1 MMERSSDELASQ
13 VSPNTLLGY
22 LNFSDGR
29 PDPKFQRGVNTAF
42 RYFIGQGE
50 SKPWEAFR
58 QWMLAQAGQLEQS
71 GAAAFRDLT
80 QAKAIVGLAIEMVLP
95 EYRQF
100 HEDLLRHQS
109 DERLFNSFF
118 CVRVMEAVL
127 AQGSPWTETRRIS
140 RGAVLQLNDY
150 VGHRPI
156 ALLETRQQTE
166 FYPHERLR
174 PIPLYIRGAG
184 VAAGSYER
192 IIELALKILEDA
204 PEEICREA
212 WFNLKRLEELAVD
225 PRAYDH
231 GHPVNRR
238 PNYLFGEWD
247 PHLIDLKGYYSRF
260 VVRQTVLDALLSR
273 IGKPP
278 ASHEG
283 LNNVTEAILFEASAV
298 LAGTILMASG
308 VCGAGPTTHDSD
320 ARLATLVPDV
330 ARYRDAFYTKLL
342 QTVPGEHGELL
353 RAEAKRLKQ
362 PFGGIRQHLNLEL
375 AKQRAGQLQNHELAL
390 ILAQLGYSEASRFY
404 ASLIPTASARLLS
417 EIAIRQTSAELAILH
432 HDLHTAAKTLPDVE
446 EMIHRGIE
454 CGALAD
460 PWNILGF
467 QGLYPLFQSREDSSH
482 DSRNEELIDA
492 LTRQFD
498 IYARLLAD
506 TAAAGEA
513 ALQDQLTK
521 NVQTLAEWWDQF
533 AAYEVNDVTRL
544 HGGERAEAALH
555 VAKALAAWNRRLFT
569 NEAGAKEDI
578 AFWRDRRDGFNSSAA
593 FAQVIE
599 ALLLQQD
606 WRASLAL
613 LIAWLSESET
623 ASLEEGTVS
632 FHELAR
638 QWLEGVM
645 TTDDGPSLVARFFAL
660 VEANAE
666 TLWDVPEVPMGD
678 GKSGGKQFASAYD
691 EMSYEDTTDDGED
704 ASVAGSKPATG
715 DFPLETAADDLE
727 QRLAFLS
734 GIAELWR
741 LTARVW
747 PTEAAVTSTALSQ
760 KAVSGATPRQWLETA
775 RLWHEELQFFVHAI
789 HEIEIP
795 ASVGGVDEMMEYD
808 RRRMTRDHLTDVALD
823 TCVQVGRAIRALQA
837 IVPNA
842 VNDEGTFD
850 SGWEESAGILER
862 AMAGNE
868 VDTVRE
874 SLQELVQG
882 LSAEPLLCV
891 PLSEGGEP
899 QPILKARTTLALL
912 ESLFEHFPPLGLI
925 RETYHLVKLAK
936 AMERNGPESG
946 RRVSEFDRLFRI
958 ALRSVVDTLLDS
970 AREWERDETA
980 KIESLVEILR
990 KIADSFLDIW
1000 VQHSQTLRLSAI
1012 EAVLDESEWGPFRN
1026 FVAKYGRELFT
1037 AHFLTY
1043 GNVRGLLHRGVGDW
1057 LDSLMEKDADHKPE
1071 KLLRDME
1078 KGTLGRSTAVQYL
1091 EIVLHTIAE
1100 HYEEYRDY
1108 NTTTTWSDYGEN
1120 LYVLL
1125 DFLRLKARYERYAW
1139 RMRPL
1144 VLAHEELCRKGLPEV
1159 AERWEKSIA
1168 DFSKPLAAELIEKLA
1183 VKEAE
1188 HAVRLR
1194 TIRDRIEERFLRPL
1208 ALDRLCALVE
1218 PAARDAR
1225 NRVGPDSPA
1234 FHKLWEQLKPLA
1246 AHPIG
1251 VGLDVPQW
1259 LRKLHDEVERVQHEA
1274 TLPPKPAEPVKLTFS
1289 QLQKQLEVWD
1299 EPLTGT
1305 A

>member
-1 MMERSSDELASQ
+1 MEQLSDELNGQ
-13 VSPNTLLGY
+13 VNANTLLGY

-29 PDPKFQRGVNTAF
+29 PDPKFQRGMNDAF
-42 RYFIGQGE
+42 RAMLNLAAE
-50 SKPWEAFR
+50 APWVR
-58 QWMLAQAGQLEQS
+58 VYQWLLKQADQLEQS
-71 GAAAFRDLT
+71 GSSAFRDLSQSRAVLCLT
-80 QAKAIVGLAIEMVLP
+80 MDQLLKA
-95 EYRQF
+95 YRAF
-100 HEDLLRHQS
+100 HADLLRHQQ
-109 DERLFNSFF
+109 DVTLFNSFF
-118 CVRVMEAVL
+118 CVRALEAVL
-127 AQGSPWTETRRIS
+127 AQGSPWTETARIIQ
-140 RGAVLQLNDY
+140 GAIRQLNDY

-156 ALLETRQQTE
+156 AILETRQQTE

-174 PIPLYIRGAG
+174 PIPLYIRNAG
-184 VAAGSYER
+184 VAAGPYEK
-192 IIELALKILEDA
+192 IIHQTLEILEDA

-212 WFNLKRLEELAVD
+212 WFELERLNELAFD

-247 PHLIDLKGYYSRF
+247 PHLIDNKGYFNRF

-273 IGKPP
+273 INKPP
-278 ASHEG
+278 ASHEH
-283 LNNVTEAILFEASAV
+283 LPNLTDAILFEASAV

-308 VCGAGPTTHDSD
+308 VCGAGPTTHDSES
-320 ARLATLVPDV
+320 RLASLVPDV
-330 ARYRDAFYTKLL
+330 ARYRDAFYKKLL
-342 QTVPGEHGELL
+342 QKVPGEHGDLL
-353 RAEAKRLKQ
+353 REEAKRLKQ

-390 ILAQLGYSEASRFY
+390 ILAQLGYPDASRHY
-404 ASLIPTASARLLS
+404 ASLIPTTSARILS
-417 EIAIRQTSAELAILH
+417 EVAINQTEAELAVLH
-432 HDLHTAAKTLPDVE
+432 HDLAAACAILPNVEQLIHT
-446 EMIHRGIE
+446 GID

-467 QGLYPLFQSREDSSH
+467 QGLFPLFQSREDSSH
-482 DSRNEELIDA
+482 DSRNEELINA

-498 IYARLLAD
+498 LYARLLAD

-513 ALQDQLTK
+513 VLQQTLTK
-521 NVQTLAEWWDQF
+521 QVQALAEWWDQF

-544 HGGERAEAALH
+544 HGGERAAAALH
-555 VAKALAAWNRRLFT
+555 VANALAAWNRRVFK

-599 ALLLQQD
+599 ALLLQRD

-613 LIAWLSESET
+613 LIAWLSEAGT

-638 QWLEGVM
+638 QWLDGVFSTDEA
-645 TTDDGPSLVARFFAL
+645 TTLVSRFFSL

-666 TLWDVPEVPMGD
+666 SLWEVPDVPNSER
-678 GKSGGKQFASAYD
+678 ASTDRKKFSTAYD
-691 EMSYEDTTDDGED
+691 EMTFEDSTDDGED
-704 ASVAGSKPATG
+704 SSIAGSQSTPG
-715 DFPLETAADDLE
+715 DFPLEEAADDLE

-741 LTARVW
+741 IAARSW
-747 PTEAAVTSTALSQ
+747 PTEQLENNPA

-775 RLWHEELQFFVHAI
+775 RLWHEELQFFLHTL
-789 HEIEIP
+789 HEVEIP

-808 RRRMTRDHLTDVALD
+808 RRRMTRDHLTDAALD
-823 TCVQVGRAIRALQA
+823 ACVQVSRAIRALQA
-837 IVPNA
+837 IVPHA
-842 VNDEGTFD
+842 ANDDDIFD
-850 SGWEESAGILER
+850 SLWEESAGLIER
-862 AMAGNE
+862 AMAKRD
-868 VDTVRE
+868 VDLVRE
-874 SLQELVQG
+874 TLPELLHG
-882 LSAEPLLCV
+882 LSDEPLLCV
-891 PLSEGGEP
+891 PLSEGGTP
-899 QPILKARTTLALL
+899 LPILKARTTLSLL
-912 ESLFEHFPPLGLI
+912 ESLYEHFPPLGLI

-958 ALRSVVDTLLDS
+958 ALRSVVDTLLDA
-970 AREWERDETA
+970 AREWEKDKTA
-980 KIESLVEILR
+980 NTESLVEILR

-1012 EAVLDESEWGPFRN
+1012 EAVMDDSEWGPFRN
-1026 FVAKYGRELFT
+1026 FITKYGRELFT

-1057 LDSLMEKDADHKPE
+1057 LNSIIEKDADHKPE
-1071 KLLRDME
+1071 KLLRDLE
-1078 KGTLGRSTAVQYL
+1078 KGILPRNLAIQYL

-1168 DFSKPLAAELIEKLA
+1168 DFSKPLAVELIEKLSQ
-1183 VKEAE
+1183 KEAE

-1225 NRVGPDSPA
+1225 ERKGPDSPA
-1234 FHKLWEQLKPLA
+1234 FKILWDQLRPLA

-1259 LRKLHDEVERVQHEA
+1259 LRKLQEEVERVQYEA
-1274 TLPPKPAEPVKLTFS
+1274 NLPPKPAEPVKLTFA
-1289 QLQKQLEVWD
+1289 QLQKQLEIWD
-1299 EPLTGT
+1299 EPLTGS

>member
-1 MMERSSDELASQ
+1 MERTADELAGQ
-13 VSPNTLLGY
+13 VSPTTLLGY

-29 PDPKFQRGVNTAF
+29 PDPKFQRGVNEAF
-42 RYFIGQGE
+42 QHFIARGE
-50 SKPWEAFR
+50 AKPWEAFR
-58 QWMLAQAGQLEQS
+58 AWLAAQAEHLEQAGS
-71 GAAAFRDLT
+71 AAFRDSSR
-80 QAKAIVGLAIEMVLP
+80 AKAVVELAFDVVLP
-95 EYRQF
+95 EYRHF
-100 HEDLLRHQS
+100 HDDLLRHQT
-109 DERLFNSFF
+109 DERLFSAFF

-127 AQGSPWTETRRIS
+127 AQGGPWTETRRIS
-140 RGAVLQLNDY
+140 RAAILQLNDY

-166 FYPHERLR
+166 FYPHEKMR
-174 PIPLYIRGAG
+174 PVPLFIRGAG
-184 VAAGSYER
+184 VAAGPYER
-192 IIELALKILEDA
+192 IIEQTMAILEDA
-204 PEEICREA
+204 PEDICREA
-212 WFNLKRLEELAVD
+212 WFELHRLQELSFD

-247 PHLIDLKGYYSRF
+247 PHLIDNKGYYHRF
-260 VVRQTVLDALLSR
+260 VVRQTVLDALLTR

-278 ASHEG
+278 ATHEA
-283 LNNVTEAILFEASAV
+283 LNDVTAAILFEASAV

-330 ARYRDAFYTKLL
+330 AKYRDAFYTKLL

-390 ILAQLGYSEASRFY
+390 ILAQLGYPDASRHY
-404 ASLIPTASARLLS
+404 AALIPTASARLLS
-417 EIAIRQTSAELAILH
+417 EIAIRQTAAELAILH
-432 HDLHTAAKTLPDVE
+432 NDLGAAAKTLPDVE
-446 EMIHRGIE
+446 DLIHRGIG

-467 QGLYPLFQSREDSSH
+467 QGLFPLFQSREDSSH

-513 ALQDQLTK
+513 ALQDQLTRQ
-521 NVQTLAEWWDQF
+521 VQALAEWWDQF

-555 VAKALAAWNRRLFT
+555 VAKALAAWNRRVFA

-578 AFWRDRRDGFNSSAA
+578 AFWRDRRDGFTSSAA

-599 ALLLQQD
+599 ALLLQRD

-613 LIAWLSESET
+613 LIAWLSEAEN

-638 QWLEGVM
+638 QWLDGVM
-645 TTDDGPSLVARFFAL
+645 TTDEATTLVARFFSL
-660 VEANAE
+660 TEANAE
-666 TLWDVPEVPMGD
+666 ALWDVPDVPTGED
-678 GKSGGKQFASAYD
+678 KPERGKKFESAYD
-691 EMSYEDTTDDGED
+691 EMSYEDSTDDGED
-704 ASVAGSKPATG
+704 AAVAGSGPLATG
-715 DFPLETAADDLE
+715 DFPLESAADDLE

-741 LTARVW
+741 VTARTW
-747 PTEAAVTSTALSQ
+747 PVNVPATSQ
-760 KAVSGATPRQWLETA
+760 KVVSGATPRQWLETA
-775 RLWHEELQFFVHAI
+775 RLWHEELQFFVHAV
-789 HEIEIP
+789 HEINVP

-823 TCVQVGRAIRALQA
+823 ACVQVGRAIRALQA
-837 IVPNA
+837 IVPGA
-842 VNDEGTFD
+842 AADEALLD
-850 SGWEESAGILER
+850 SGWEESAGLLER
-862 AMAGNE
+862 AVAGRDE
-868 VDTVRE
+868 DAVRE
-874 SLQELVQG
+874 TLSELVHG

-899 QPILKARTTLALL
+899 QPILKARTTLALM

-958 ALRSVVDTLLDS
+958 ALRSVVSTLLDA
-970 AREWERDETA
+970 ARQWERDATA
-980 KIESLVEILR
+980 STESLVEILR

-1000 VQHSQTLRLSAI
+1000 VQHSTTLRLSAI
-1012 EAVLDESEWGPFRN
+1012 EAVMDDGEWGPFRN

-1057 LDSLMEKDADHKPE
+1057 LDSLAEKDADHKPE
-1071 KLLRDME
+1071 KLLRDLE
-1078 KGTLGRSTAVQYL
+1078 KGTLGRSAAVQYL
-1091 EIVLHTIAE
+1091 EIVLHTVAE

-1125 DFLRLKARYERYAW
+1125 DFLRLKAKYERYAW

-1183 VKEAE
+1183 LKEAE

-1225 NRVGPDSPA
+1225 DRKGQDSPA
-1234 FHKLWEQLKPLA
+1234 FLKLWEQLKPLA

-1259 LRKLHDEVERVQHEA
+1259 LRKLHEEVERVQHEA

-1289 QLQKQLEVWD
+1289 QLQKQLEIWD